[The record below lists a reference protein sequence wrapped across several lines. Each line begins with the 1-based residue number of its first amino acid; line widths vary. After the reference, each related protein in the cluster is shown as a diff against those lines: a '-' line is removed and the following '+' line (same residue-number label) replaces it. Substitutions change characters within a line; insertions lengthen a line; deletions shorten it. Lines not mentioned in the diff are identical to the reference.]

1 MNKYDSEKINELANG
16 IDLLELILQYQEP
29 YHKDGRLWVFHCN
42 NNPDT
47 TGSLVVNPEQNY
59 YKCYSCGS
67 GSNAL
72 SYLIKERHM
81 NFYQAARKICEYTGA
96 KDIDVA
102 EPSETMKFL
111 RKLKR
116 KAEKPVKRCDR
127 VYQNYD
133 DYDKLSKAPAQL
145 WIDEGISAEIQRLYD
160 VRTQPEYNRILYPI
174 YDCDGRYICPKA
186 RSTLPKEMLD
196 KLGLP
201 KYKYLG
207 SPGYCDYLVGER
219 VANEEINK
227 KSEIII
233 FEGIKSCMLAYQ
245 YGFKNT
251 VAAETSVLNKAQVN
265 LILKMRVKNVVIA
278 FDHDKS
284 KSDMIKNTEILRR
297 FANVYVVVDKYNLLM
312 PKDSPVDRGADVWNK
327 LYNLKEKVQ

>member
-1 MNKYDSEKINELANG
+1 MNKCDSDKINELANG
-16 IDLLELILQYQEP
+16 IDLLQFILQYQEP
-29 YHKDGRLWVFHCN
+29 YHRDGRLWVFHCN
-42 NNPDT
+42 NNSDT
-47 TGSLVVNPEQNY
+47 TGSLVVNAEQNY

-81 NFYQAARKICEYTGA
+81 SFYQAAKKICEYTGA
-96 KDIDVA
+96 KDIDVM
-102 EPSETMKFL
+102 ESSETMKFL
-111 RKLKR
+111 RNLKR
-116 KAEKPVKRCDR
+116 KSEKTDR
-127 VYQNYD
+127 KCTRIYQDYN

-145 WIDEGISAEIQRLYD
+145 WIDEGISAEVQRIYD
-160 VRTQPEYNRILYPI
+160 VRTQPEYNRILYPV
-174 YDCDGRYICPKA
+174 YDRDGCYICPKA
-186 RSTLPKEMLD
+186 RSTLPKEMLN

-207 SPGYCDYLVGER
+207 SPGYCDYFVGMGI
-219 VANEEINK
+219 AKDEINK

-251 VAAETSVLNKAQVN
+251 VAAETSVLNKAQIN
-265 LILKMRVKNVVIA
+265 LILETRVRNVVIA

-284 KSDMIKNTEILRR
+284 KDDMLKNTEMLRR
-297 FANVYVVVDKYNLLM
+297 FANVYVVIDRNNLLGA
-312 PKDSPVDRGADVWNK
+312 KDSPVDQGEEVWKK
-327 LYNLKEKVQ
+327 LFNLKEKA